1 MIFCLSTF
9 IIIPLLVDLFEQ
21 EYYTKCFVIV
31 FLFILSVKGLCK
43 KIVQK
48 PACYCSICF
57 VTDLV

>member
-43 KIVQK
+43 NRAKILIVHLNK
-48 PACYCSICF
+48 YRRN
-57 VTDLV
+57 VN

>member
-21 EYYTKCFVIV
+21 EYYIKCFVIV

-48 PACYCSICF
+48 S
-57 VTDLV
+57 D